1 MTGRLS
7 VHLNRK
13 WLEVDQPDFGT
24 AAALQ
29 WQRATQTTTT
39 TTRDEFRTTD
49 DVRRPKINVMSIFV
63 FNQIKL
69 KFCYKKNSKKV
80 FAVLLSKKVSEPEFF
95 FHPLVRWS
103 GRRRSEASEA
113 KSLSIYSDRL
123 GLSFSPSKSKCESAS
138 SLESRLRMNS
148 GSRWATT

>member
-1 MTGRLS
+1 MTGGLS

-13 WLEVDQPDFGT
+13 WLEVDQPDFWT

-39 TTRDEFRTTD
+39 TTSEEFRTTD

-63 FNQIKL
+63 FSQIKL
-69 KFCYKKNSKKV
+69 KFCYKKKSKKV
-80 FAVLLSKKVSEPEFF
+80 FSVLLSKKSFGAGIFF
-95 FHPLVRWS
+95 SSARSLKRTSAKWS
-103 GRRRSEASEA
+103 LRSEESFHLFRSSWA
-113 KSLSIYSDRL
+113 
-123 GLSFSPSKSKCESAS
+123 FSPSKSKCESAS

-148 GSRWATT
+148 GSRCATT

>member
-1 MTGRLS
+1 MTVGLS

-29 WQRATQTTTT
+29 RQRATQTTTT
-39 TTRDEFRTTD
+39 TTSDEFRTTD

-95 FHPLVRWS
+95 FHPLVR
-103 GRRRSEASEA
+103 
-113 KSLSIYSDRL
+113 
-123 GLSFSPSKSKCESAS
+123 
-138 SLESRLRMNS
+138 
-148 GSRWATT
+148 